1 MPRTKG
7 SKTRKSV
14 ILSVADVTKQIAEQE
29 AAVAAVKKELDSIT
43 AAIKEQQLL
52 ARNKKKE
59 LRKAE
64 KALATLNVKKEECA
78 AIEAAAAQKA
88 EIESVVTKLISSGMT
103 AEEILARLN

>member
-7 SKTRKSV
+7 SRNRNSV
-14 ILSVADVTKQIAEQE
+14 VPSVADITKRIVEQE
-29 AAVAAVKKELDSIT
+29 AAVAAVKNELDSIA

-64 KALATLNVKKEECA
+64 KALAVLNAKREECA
-78 AIEAAAAQKA
+78 AIETAAAQKA
-88 EIESVVTKLISSGMT
+88 EIENVVTRLISSGKT
-103 AEEILARLN
+103 AEEILAQLK

>member
-59 LRKAE
+59 LHKAE
-64 KALATLNVKKEECA
+64 KTLATLNAKKEECA
-78 AIEAAAAQKA
+78 TIEAAAAQKA
-88 EIESVVTKLISSGMT
+88 EIESVVTKLISSGKT
-103 AEEILARLN
+103 AEEILAQLK

>member
-7 SKTRKSV
+7 SKNRKSIV
-14 ILSVADVTKQIAEQE
+14 SSVADITKQIAEQE
-29 AAVAAVKKELDSIT
+29 AAVAAVKNEMDSIT

-64 KALATLNVKKEECA
+64 KVLAALNAKKDECA

-88 EIESVVTKLISSGMT
+88 EIENVVTQLISSGRT
-103 AEEILARLN
+103 AEEILAQFK